1 MASDQ
6 IPEIV
11 RQMHRELA
19 LPTNYAEISKLP
31 FFSEVPLSDL
41 VVAELDYT
49 GRPLVVTT
57 PTAEAWLK
65 MNSAARKD
73 GIELRC
79 FSGFRG
85 YVYQKGLIE
94 AKLKKGVS
102 LDEILRVL
110 AAPGYSEH
118 HSGRA
123 IDITTIGC
131 PPAEGVFAH
140 TAAYAWLCAH
150 ANTFGFTETYGSNHP
165 YTIMHEPW
173 HWCFND

>member
-1 MASDQ
+1 MTSDQ
-6 IPEIV
+6 FPEII
-11 RQMHRELA
+11 RQMHCELS
-19 LPTNYAEISKLP
+19 LPANYAEISKLP
-31 FFSEVPLSDL
+31 FFPEVALSKL

-49 GRPLVVTT
+49 GRPLVVTA
-57 PTAEAWLK
+57 PTAAAWLR
-65 MNSAARKD
+65 MSDAARKD
-73 GIELRC
+73 GVELRC

-94 AKLKKGVS
+94 AKLKRGVA

-131 PPAEGVFAH
+131 PPAEGVFAT
-140 TAAYAWLCAH
+140 TAAYAWLCAN
-150 ANTFGFTETYGSNHP
+150 ASTFGFAETYGSNHP
-165 YTIMHEPW
+165 YTIIYEPW
-173 HWCFND
+173 HWCFNG